1 MEQEQQ
7 SQLRHL
13 IICQKCHTLHEK
25 CDISNGESALC
36 SSCGRIMY
44 SHDESML
51 DKAIALGLTGL
62 LLFVMA
68 NAFPLVS
75 IDVLGQDGYITMIS
89 MLNTMFDKGFYI
101 VAMSV
106 AFLIFIFPLMS
117 ITIYILLAFLMKYK
131 IGKNTTKSLLILLS
145 KVLPWSMIEIY
156 LVSILV
162 ALVKL
167 LSHFQIH
174 IGLSFWALSLFV
186 ILDIYV
192 SKNIRLGELWEL
204 RYRVYGKQ

>member
-1 MEQEQQ
+1 MKHEKQPH
-7 SQLRHL
+7 LNHL

-25 CDISNGESALC
+25 CEISNAQSASC
-36 SSCGRIMY
+36 SNCGRVMY
-44 SHDESML
+44 SRDDGML
-51 DKAIALGLTGL
+51 DRAMALGLTGL
-62 LLFVMA
+62 LLFVVA

-89 MLNTMFDKGFYI
+89 MLDTMFDKGFY
-101 VAMSV
+101 VVGMSV

-117 ITIYILLAFLMKYK
+117 LTIYIMLAILMKYGV
-131 IGKNTTKSLLILLS
+131 GKEITKSLLILLS
-145 KVLPWSMIEIY
+145 KVLPWSMLEIY

-167 LSHFQIH
+167 LSHVQIH
-174 IGLSFWALSLFV
+174 IGHSFWALSLFV

-192 SKNIRLGELWEL
+192 SKSIRLGELWEL
-204 RYRVYGKQ
+204 RYRTYEK